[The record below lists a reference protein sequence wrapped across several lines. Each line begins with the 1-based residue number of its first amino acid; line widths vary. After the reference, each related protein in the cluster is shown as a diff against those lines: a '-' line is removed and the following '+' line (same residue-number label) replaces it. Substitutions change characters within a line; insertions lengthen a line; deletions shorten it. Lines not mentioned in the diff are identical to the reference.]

1 MKSLL
6 KIFLIIYFLHANVV
20 AQPIS
25 NYTTTE
31 SSDFQYALVIG
42 KYVQQFHNLYSSV
55 SISSAIAQPNIV
67 DSQADFLTPISER
80 VRTNYLN
87 SNKLL
92 LIFLMALIAGLIAV
106 FTPYVYAN
114 IPITISELTFN
125 GKTKQQAKRNVL
137 EYSSYLLIIFIA
149 FGLLISTVVTTT
161 GLNKLG
167 HKWYIN
173 LFFFRLYSG
182 LGLSFLGAFDI
193 SLPKAWRRA
202 ALLKSDINKHSGLF
216 FKALSMP
223 IVTISSILP
232 IVILVLLFAG
242 RAGILGSIIG
252 MLGFSI
258 GLALPYLYPRFMNLM
273 PITVLNQVK
282 VILGILAILLSL
294 KFLSNAA
301 MALHWDILNREV
313 FICICIALLLIL
325 AGYMFGAIRLNN
337 DYLHNLNNYGQAYIS
352 LTRLF
357 IIILCL
363 SAIIYLLPGLWGA
376 PLTPFNNYFPPI
388 GG

>member
-1 MKSLL
+1 MKQLL
-6 KIFLIIYFLHANVV
+6 KIFLIIYFLHANVA
-20 AQPIS
+20 AQSIS
-25 NYTTTE
+25 TCTNNEFTNYK
-31 SSDFQYALVIG
+31 YAFVIG
-42 KYVQQFHNLYSSV
+42 KYVQQFQSFTNAV
-55 SISSAIAQPNIV
+55 SYISIAAHPSIV
-67 DSQADFLTPISER
+67 DSQEDFLTPISDR
-80 VRTNYLN
+80 VRTNYLK

-92 LIFLMALIAGLIAV
+92 LIFIMALIAGLIAV

-137 EYSSYLLIIFIA
+137 EFSTHLIIIFIV
-149 FGLLISTVVTTT
+149 FGLIISTVVTTT

-202 ALLKSDINKHSGLF
+202 AVLKSDINKHSGLF

-252 MLGFSI
+252 MLGFSF
-258 GLALPYLYPRFMNLM
+258 GLALPYLYPRFINIM

-282 VILGILAILLSL
+282 VILGILAIFLSL

-301 MALHWDILNREV
+301 IALHWDILNREV

-325 AGYMFGAIRLNN
+325 TGYMFGTIRLNN
-337 DYLHNLNNYGQAYIS
+337 DYLHNLNSYGQAYIS

-376 PLTPFNNYFPPI
+376 PLKPFNNYFPPI